1 MRGQQAA
8 LGQGA
13 GALGLA
19 LTGVQIEQL
28 LDYLEL
34 LQKWSKVYNLTAVRD
49 PAEMLIRHLLDSLAV
64 IAPLRRHLAQ
74 IPKTT
79 GLRLLDVGSGA
90 GLPGVVVAVCC
101 PELAVSCVDPV
112 GKKAAFVQ
120 QVVVGLKLPN
130 LRGIHARVENL
141 TDCYDVVV
149 SRAFASL
156 VDFTRLSMSALA
168 PDGVWMAMKGKPPED
183 EMAALPAE
191 ICLFHVEPLCI
202 PGLDAQRCLVWMRR
216 QAAV

>member
-8 LGQGA
+8 LQQGA
-13 GALGLA
+13 GTLGLA
-19 LTGVQIEQL
+19 LTGVQVDQL

-34 LQKWSKVYNLTAVRD
+34 LQKWGKVYNLTAVRD
-49 PAEMLIRHLLDSLAV
+49 PAEMLTHHLLDSLAV

-74 IPKTT
+74 IRKTT
-79 GLRLLDVGSGA
+79 GVRLLDVGSGA

-101 PELAVSCVDPV
+101 PELAVSCVDTV

-120 QVVVGLKLPN
+120 QVAVGLKLPN

-141 TDCYDVVV
+141 TEHYDVVV
-149 SRAFASL
+149 ARAFASL
-156 VDFTRLSMSALA
+156 VDFTRLSTSALA
-168 PDGVWMAMKGKPPED
+168 PDGVWMAMKGKPTDD

-191 ICLFHVEPLCI
+191 IRLFHVEPLHI